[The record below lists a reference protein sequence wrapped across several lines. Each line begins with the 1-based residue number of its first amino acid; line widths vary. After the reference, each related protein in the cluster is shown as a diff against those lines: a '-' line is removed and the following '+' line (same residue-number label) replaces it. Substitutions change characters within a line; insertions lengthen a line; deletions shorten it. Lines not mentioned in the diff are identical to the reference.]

1 VTFHPGFNDCII
13 LFVGQL
19 FEFNDF
25 AVVIFEC
32 ILFLP
37 AEDAPYLYL
46 VRGDNSGRQ

>member
-19 FEFNDF
+19 LKFNDF

-32 ILFLP
+32 ILFLSG
-37 AEDAPYLYL
+37 EDASYLYL
-46 VRGDNSGRQ
+46 AIGDNSGRQ